1 MVKNGFW
8 AIGERNAW
16 RIRMAR
22 CKYCGKNL
30 VTAKG
35 FSRHLE
41 RCRLEQSIKDTDR
54 RLKAIRRRN

>member
-1 MVKNGFW
+1 
-8 AIGERNAW
+8 
-16 RIRMAR
+16 MAR

-41 RCRLEQSIKDTDR
+41 RCRLEQSIR
-54 RLKAIRRRN
+54 RSDKILKGIKRRNKL

>member
-1 MVKNGFW
+1 
-8 AIGERNAW
+8 
-16 RIRMAR
+16 MAR

-35 FSRHLE
+35 FTRHIE
-41 RCRLEQSIKDTDR
+41 SCRLEQSIKDGEK